1 MIHQR
6 EIFGRTEVVNANDY
20 KKHLINMDSTFRKTY
35 IEPSTDF
42 QYVFAHPYKNVIKI
56 RVASAEIPLGFYSFS
71 KAKKNVMFRLEVSD
85 YTGVEQFL
93 TVEIPEGDY
102 TPPCL
107 VETIQNQFRALKDQ
121 YGVFFRITYD
131 GIQRRAT
138 IHHDG
143 TGPPPCPP
151 GPTHNPVPF
160 GITWLMVGCEERKSD
175 FGLGYQLG
183 FTKPFYDV
191 EGSITGESVVN
202 TTGDQYFLLAVED
215 FYSVEHKTDDRYVQ
229 CLAKIIVKRDVN
241 GVLFDDGYTVLS
253 NEMVFARPTDLRQVR
268 IRLLDK
274 YGVPVDL
281 HQQNFSVSL
290 EVTEVMNVQLYDD
303 YRNHVWT
310 EAEPRAIRQTSGS
323 SAGIAPPAR
332 NYS

>member
-1 MIHQR
+1 MLQQKVYSR
-6 EIFGRTEVVNANDY
+6 NEIVNANDY
-20 KKHLINMDSTFRKTY
+20 RKHVINVDSTFRKTY
-35 IEPSTDF
+35 LEPSTDF
-42 QYVFAHPYKNVIKI
+42 QYTLGHTYKNVIKI

-71 KAKKNVMFRLEVSD
+71 KAKKNVMFRLEVLD
-85 YTGVEQFL
+85 YVGTEQFL

-102 TPPCL
+102 TPQYL
-107 VETIQNQFRALKDQ
+107 VDTIQNQFKALKDM

-131 GIQRRAT
+131 VIQRRVT

-151 GPTHNPVPF
+151 GPTHQAVPF
-160 GITWLMVGCEERKSD
+160 GITWLMVGCEERRSD

-183 FTKPFYDV
+183 FMKTFYDV
-191 EGSITGESVVN
+191 DGCVVGESVVN
-202 TTGDQYFLLAVED
+202 TTGDQYFLLGVDD
-215 FYSVEHKTDDRYVQ
+215 FYTVEHKMDDSYIQ

-253 NEMVFARPTDLRQVR
+253 NEMVFTRPMDLKQLR

-290 EVTEVMNVQLYDD
+290 ELTEVMNVQLYDD

-310 EAEPRAIRQTSGS
+310 EAEPRAIRQTTGS

-332 NYS
+332 NFS